1 MIRGSSNPSMAAA
14 RAKSRKSS
22 LIDRTRMRQ
31 LIQQTPEQLAASV
44 ADSGYRNE
52 IDIYAARH
60 TGSDL
65 IEMALTHN
73 LEKELA
79 SVMHFCSGRLKE
91 QVRIYAGRFS
101 YQNAKIVLRAISTE
115 ASIEEV
121 THAVLPEENEINAYW
136 IDMIRDSN
144 TLAEAASA
152 MRRLPL
158 GKALSDIDEEADLS
172 TYEDALDLHYFRSAL
187 SAVKGMDPSDRVL
200 RNHLQMEIDH
210 RNILNILEARNLGM
224 SDEDLRSALI
234 PGGRLISSNQLN
246 SASTADSNGLLEML
260 RRFSGFDAAGLEEV
274 MQESTRLRT
283 LDPVVLWLHERE
295 QKYLQRMSYLHPLS
309 ALPVINFISLKVKEV
324 NNLRLIV
331 RGVSAGLPAEVL
343 EAHIL

>member
-1 MIRGSSNPSMAAA
+1 MITGSSNPSTAAA

-52 IDIYAARH
+52 VDIYAARH

-73 LEKELA
+73 LEKELT
-79 SVMHFCSGRLKE
+79 SVMKFCSGRLKE
-91 QVRIYAGRFS
+91 QVRIYAERFS
-101 YQNAKIVLRAISTE
+101 YQNAKIVLRAISTG
-115 ASIEEV
+115 ASLEEV
-121 THAVLPEENEINAYW
+121 THAVLPEENEINKSW
-136 IDMIRDSN
+136 IEIISN
-144 TLAEAASA
+144 STTLAEAASA
-152 MRRLPL
+152 MKSLPL
-158 GKALSDIDEEADLS
+158 GKALAGLDEDAKLS
-172 TYEDALDLHYFRSAL
+172 VYEDALDLHYFDSAL
-187 SAVKGMDPSDRVL
+187 RAAKGMDLSDRVL

-210 RNILNILEARNLGM
+210 RNILNILEARSLGI
-224 SDEDLRSALI
+224 DNEVLRAALI
-234 PGGRLISSNQLN
+234 PGGRLINNSQLN
-246 SASTADSNGLLEML
+246 SASTADANGLLEIL
-260 RRFSGFDAAGLEEV
+260 RRSSRFDVAGLEESL
-274 MQESTRLRT
+274 QESKRLRT
-283 LDPVVLWLHERE
+283 LDPVVLWLQERE
-295 QKYLQRMSYLHPLS
+295 QKDLQRMSYLHPLS

-324 NNLRLIV
+324 NDLRLIV